1 MTDFRERIALIQS
14 LRCMPVFADC
24 DDAVLRKLAAT
35 CRLRHLP
42 KGSMVFFQGDPGEAL
57 YLVLSGSI
65 SIILTSPDGR
75 ELVIN
80 EVRPGDFFG
89 EISIITKQPHSASAI
104 TREKSELI
112 MIPAVPFLELLD
124 CQPLAVRRL
133 LESTAQRLYASSS
146 RESALAFLDAA
157 GRIVRILLQ
166 LDQENAEKGYMI
178 LSQEELAQRTGLTRQ
193 TVAKILGRWRRA
205 GWLLTGRGRIM
216 LMNRP
221 ALQQVAEQS
230 NL

>member
-1 MTDFRERIALIQS
+1 MDERGYNELVDS
-14 LRCMPVFADC
+14 LREMWILEEC
-24 DDAVLRKLAAT
+24 DEAALQKLART
-35 CRLRHLP
+35 CRFRRLP
-42 KGSMVFFQGDPGEAL
+42 KGSMVFFQSDSGEAL
-57 YLVLSGSI
+57 YLVLSGSV
-65 SIILTSPDGR
+65 SILLTSPDGR

-80 EVRPGDFFG
+80 EVRAGDFFG
-89 EISIITKQPHSASAI
+89 DLSIITRQPHSAGAI

-112 MIPAVPFLELLD
+112 MIPAAPFLELLD
-124 CQPLAVRRL
+124 CQPKAVRRL
-133 LESTAQRLYASSS
+133 LESTALRLYASGD

-157 GRIVRILLQ
+157 GRVVRILLQ
-166 LDQENAEKGYMI
+166 LDQENAEKGYMV
-178 LSQEELAQRTGLTRQ
+178 LSQEELAQRTGLSRQ

-221 ALQQVAEQS
+221 ALQKVAEQS

>member
-1 MTDFRERIALIQS
+1 
-14 LRCMPVFADC
+14 
-24 DDAVLRKLAAT
+24 VLQKLARN
-35 CRLRHLP
+35 CRLRRLP
-42 KGSMVFFQGDPGEAL
+42 KGSLVFFQSDPGDAL

-65 SIILTSPDGR
+65 AILLTSPDGR

-80 EVRPGDFFG
+80 EVRSGDFFG
-89 EISIITKQPHSASAI
+89 ELSIITHQPHSASAI
-104 TREKSELI
+104 TREKSDLV
-112 MIPAVPFLELLD
+112 MIPAAPFLELLD
-124 CQPLAVRRL
+124 CQPTVVRSL
-133 LESTAQRLYASSS
+133 LEITAQRLYASSS

-157 GRIVRILLQ
+157 GRVVRYLLQ
-166 LDQENAEKGYMI
+166 LDQENSEKGYMV
-178 LSQEELAQRTGLTRQ
+178 LSQEELAQRTGLARQ

-221 ALQQVAEQS
+221 ALQKVAEQS